1 MKAIHC
7 RVIPVAGYVIYI
19 CNLGK
24 GGLNELDM
32 TVKSAL
38 PREGFHERHLS
49 DETKTRVACYMVAAT
64 NKRIREAW
72 RYGSQKEQ
80 ISLKRK
86 Q

>member
-1 MKAIHC
+1 
-7 RVIPVAGYVIYI
+7 
-19 CNLGK
+19 
-24 GGLNELDM
+24 M